1 MRDVFETQCGF
12 GDLEGR
18 IRNFDIIALKA
29 LIAVI
34 SLWRLATTFQIQIQ
48 KSLLNIKL
56 SV

>member
-1 MRDVFETQCGF
+1 MRDVFDTQCGF
-12 GDLEGR
+12 GELEGR